1 MRGKLKSFF
10 IKFKDK
16 LYTAVKRYPLSVAL
30 IAAAAIMLM
39 IVVHANEYDTGADID
54 TYAKLAMSFF
64 YGALL
69 SLTIK
74 SAAERFSF
82 KAAIEWTVQAAVP
95 AAILIVYFLL
105 LPSYD
110 TPKAALRYALLC
122 ALTFSLFFFIPFIK
136 SEKSASYFAQKVLL
150 RLAVTGI
157 YYGIITGGAEAIL
170 FAIENLLD
178 VALPD
183 DIYVQVPL
191 LLAGLFIP
199 AFFFAG
205 IPEKDDQQ
213 KSYPKLLEILLHYIV
228 FPLLSIY
235 SLVLYI
241 YFIKI
246 LVDFELPS
254 NLLGN
259 LVIYYSLISV
269 AAIYFG
275 YFTRGKSKWT
285 KIFTSVF
292 PYVLILPTL
301 MMLLSFI
308 VRINQYGF
316 TEPRYYAILCV
327 IFVLRSISV
336 VKLQK
341 QVRIIPLVLSVLL
354 LVSIFGPLSSFSV
367 SKWSQ
372 NRQFEKVLIRENM
385 LDDGKIAPNPD
396 ASEESKIQI
405 TSIRNYFDSS
415 HSLDELNYIDD
426 DFTREDMMDVFGF
439 ESYYSYTRITD
450 SYRIA
455 SEYNKYSIMDVRGYD
470 YAAYFFKYQ
479 ERIGIEGG
487 EGNIE
492 IASLGTQGELLTIS
506 LDGKKIYD
514 INMMDTLMPYF
525 NDETERLNEYIFTD
539 ENDNAAVKIIVMSA
553 DYVDSEDYSDFDYEL
568 RLLFRLK

>member
-1 MRGKLKSFF
+1 MRGKLKGFF
-10 IKFKDK
+10 VKFKDK

-39 IVVHANEYDTGADID
+39 IVVHAHEYDTAADTD
-54 TYAKLAMSFF
+54 TFTKLAMSFF
-64 YGALL
+64 YGAFL
-69 SLTIK
+69 SLVIK
-74 SAAERFSF
+74 SAAERFSL
-82 KAAIEWTVQAAVP
+82 KTALEWTIQAAVP
-95 AAILIVYFLL
+95 VAILIVYFLL
-105 LPSYD
+105 LPAYQ
-110 TPKAALRYALLC
+110 TPKTTIRYALLC

-136 SEKSASYFAQKVLL
+136 SDKSASYFAQKVLL

-157 YYGIITGGAEAIL
+157 YYGVITGGAEAIL

-178 VALPD
+178 VKLPD

-205 IPEKDDQQ
+205 IPEKDDTQQ
-213 KSYPKLLEILLHYIV
+213 SYPKLLEILLHYIV

-235 SLVLYI
+235 SAVLYL

-246 LVDFELPS
+246 LIDFELPS

-275 YFTRGKSKWT
+275 YFTRDKSKWT
-285 KIFTSVF
+285 KLFTSIF
-292 PYVLILPTL
+292 PYVLILPAL

-385 LDDGKIAPNPD
+385 LEDGKIIPNED
-396 ASEESKIQI
+396 ASKDSKTQI
-405 TSIRNYFDSS
+405 TSIVNYFNSS
-415 HSLDELNYIDD
+415 HSLDELDYVSEG
-426 DFTREDMMDVFGF
+426 FTRDDMTDVFGF
-439 ESYYSYTRITD
+439 ESYYTYTRFSD

-455 SEYNKYSIMDVRGYD
+455 SEYNKYSIMDVKGYD
-470 YAAYFFKYQ
+470 YAAYFYKYQ
-479 ERIGIEGG
+479 ERIGIEGS

-492 IASLGTQGELLTIS
+492 IASLGTQGEMLTIS
-506 LDGKKIYD
+506 LDGQKIYD
-514 INMMDTLMPYF
+514 IDMMDTLMPYF
-525 NDETERLNEYIFTD
+525 TEEAEQQSEYVFTD
-539 ENDNAAVKIIVMSA
+539 ENEYAAVKIIVMSA
-553 DYVDSEDYSDFDYEL
+553 DYVDSEDYNDFDYEI
-568 RLLFRLK
+568 RLLLKLK

>member
-1 MRGKLKSFF
+1 MRGKLKAFF
-10 IKFKDK
+10 VKFKDK

-30 IAAAAIMLM
+30 IAAASIMLM
-39 IVVHANEYDTGADID
+39 IVVHANEYDTAADTD
-54 TYAKLAMSFF
+54 TFTKLAMSFF
-64 YGALL
+64 YGAIL
-69 SLTIK
+69 SLIIK

-82 KAAIEWTVQAAVP
+82 KATLAWMTQAAVP

-105 LPSYD
+105 LPGYQ
-110 TPKAALRYALLC
+110 TQKTALRYVLLC

-136 SEKSASYFAQKVLL
+136 SDKSASYFAQKVLL

-170 FAIENLLD
+170 FAVENLLD

-205 IPEKDDQQ
+205 IPEKDDSQQ
-213 KSYPKLLEILLHYIV
+213 SYPKLLEILLHYIV
-228 FPLLSIY
+228 FPLLFIY
-235 SLVLYI
+235 SAVLYI

-246 LVDFELPS
+246 LIDFELPS

-275 YFTRGKSKWT
+275 FFTRGKSKWT
-285 KIFTSVF
+285 KLFTAVF

-308 VRINQYGF
+308 VRISQYGF

-372 NRQFEKVLIRENM
+372 NRQLKKTLISESM
-385 LDDGKIAPNPD
+385 LYDGEIVPNPD
-396 ASEESKIQI
+396 ASKEAKIQI
-405 TSIRNYFDSS
+405 TSIINYFNSS
-415 HSLDELNYIDD
+415 HSLNDLNYVGDG
-426 DFTREDMMDVFGF
+426 FTKNDMTDVFGF
-439 ESYYSYTRITD
+439 DSYYSYTRFRE
-450 SYRIA
+450 SYMIN
-455 SEYNKYSIMDVRGYD
+455 SEYTKYYLMDVKGYD
-470 YAAYFFKYQ
+470 YAAYFLNHQ
-479 ERIGIEGG
+479 ERIDIEGD

-492 IASLGTQGELLTIS
+492 IASYGSQGELLKLS
-506 LDGKKIYD
+506 LDGQNIYE
-514 INMMDTLMPYF
+514 INMLDTLKPYF
-525 NDETERLNEYIFTD
+525 SDEAERQSEYVFID
-539 ENDNAAVKIIVMSA
+539 ENEKAAVKIIVISA
-553 DYVDSEDYSDFDYEL
+553 SYVISEDYNDFNYEIRML
-568 RLLFRLK
+568 IKLK

>member
-1 MRGKLKSFF
+1 
-10 IKFKDK
+10 
-16 LYTAVKRYPLSVAL
+16 
-30 IAAAAIMLM
+30 
-39 IVVHANEYDTGADID
+39 
-54 TYAKLAMSFF
+54 
-64 YGALL
+64 
-69 SLTIK
+69 
-74 SAAERFSF
+74 
-82 KAAIEWTVQAAVP
+82 
-95 AAILIVYFLL
+95 
-105 LPSYD
+105 
-110 TPKAALRYALLC
+110 
-122 ALTFSLFFFIPFIK
+122 
-136 SEKSASYFAQKVLL
+136 
-150 RLAVTGI
+150 
-157 YYGIITGGAEAIL
+157 
-170 FAIENLLD
+170 
-178 VALPD
+178 
-183 DIYVQVPL
+183 VQVPL